1 MHQVLLVNQD
11 LGMHSDLC
19 LLFQENDY
27 ESVLLDEVETGS
39 EALRKVLDD
48 SYDMLI
54 LNLDLPNTNMLGLI
68 NKLRLLNPDL
78 PILIYSSELEY
89 IFIKRYLTS
98 GVNGYCFFQ
107 NDDAS
112 EILKAIGVIST
123 GKWYISPEMVEL
135 IVEQALY
142 SKKADRFD
150 NLDEQEFEIF
160 THLIKGETVANIA
173 KIMCVH
179 LPTVSV
185 YKTRILDK
193 LRITNLIE
201 LKNIIKMPL
210 QQEN

>member
-11 LGMHSDLC
+11 LGTHSDLS

-27 ESVLLDEVETGS
+27 EGVLLDEVETGI
-39 EALRKVLDD
+39 EALRKVLND

-68 NKLRLLNPDL
+68 NKLKLLKPDL
-78 PILIYSSELEY
+78 SILIYSFELEY
-89 IFIKRYLTS
+89 ILIKRYLKS
-98 GVNGYCFFQ
+98 GVNGYCSFK
-107 NDDAS
+107 NGNVN
-112 EILKAIGVIST
+112 EIFKAIVKINS
-123 GKWYISPEMVEL
+123 GKRYINPEIVEF

-142 SKKADRFD
+142 SKKVDRFD

-160 THLIKGETVANIA
+160 THLIKGETVPNIA
-173 KIMCVH
+173 KIMGVH

-193 LRITNLIE
+193 LRITNLLE

-210 QQEN
+210 LLES